1 MLARTA
7 SHPTLRSTPGAAP
20 RAFRRPAWT
29 VALAL
34 LAAHAPSAAAP
45 AGGLAPG
52 LAPQASVAAAPSSP
66 AGTLP
71 PAHSS
76 DMGATADTST
86 AAAKWRSPR
95 DSSLVTVL
103 IVRHAEKNTA
113 MLGHDVP
120 LTEAGA
126 ARARELRR
134 IAGDTGVDAIY
145 ATPTQRAMQTA
156 QPLATALGE
165 SLTVVYDTDETVRR
179 LKTRHWG
186 QVVVVVGHSDTVPQI
201 VEGLT
206 GKAVPAFREEFDL
219 LYVVTLA
226 RDGRSTILRLRYGE
240 RS

>member
-1 MLARTA
+1 M
-7 SHPTLRSTPGAAP
+7 PAA
-20 RAFRRPAWT
+20 
-29 VALAL
+29 
-34 LAAHAPSAAAP
+34 
-45 AGGLAPG
+45 
-52 LAPQASVAAAPSSP
+52 
-66 AGTLP
+66 TLP
-71 PAHSS
+71 PPHSS
-76 DMGATADTST
+76 DIGAMADTST

-95 DSSLVTVL
+95 DSSLVTFL

-145 ATPTQRAMQTA
+145 TTPTQRAMQTA
-156 QPLATALGE
+156 QPLASALGE

-206 GKAVPAFREEFDL
+206 GKRVPAFQAEFDL

-226 RDGRSTILRLRYGE
+226 RDGRSTILRLHYGE
-240 RS
+240 KS